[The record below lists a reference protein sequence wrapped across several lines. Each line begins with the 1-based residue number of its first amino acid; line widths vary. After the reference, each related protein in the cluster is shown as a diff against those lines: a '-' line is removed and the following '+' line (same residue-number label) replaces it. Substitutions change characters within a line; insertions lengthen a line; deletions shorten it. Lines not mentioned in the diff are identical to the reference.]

1 MELLDYNTTVN
12 LMTTPAHA
20 LDRIAAHYGR
30 RISGAGFLRIPCPA
44 HGSTS
49 DSLSVWADDGLAA
62 KCFAGC
68 EYWAIVAAL
77 ERETGLTLR
86 RQEADG
92 YGTPDRRPQAAPA
105 AEGPLSYAE
114 VAALVGNNH
123 LGAGQVRQN
132 EYQLPPPPPAD
143 AGELAPVSANDSELY
158 LARMDRAT
166 GGRIQYRNRDGRL
179 AAHTRSA
186 GKRVRNWG
194 MTGPGWQPRRF
205 DPHDLD
211 AATAIVIAEG
221 EKDAAYSA
229 LAGFIAYAMPG
240 GSTRAESAAWPIVA
254 HAALDLGLPVVM
266 AGDNDDVGRKARKV
280 VTDALAAF
288 GVKAL
293 ALSLAAS
300 DPGGS
305 PVDLPDFAERVAE
318 LIAPADSWV
327 RPRRPDTPE
336 YRCVSTMRL
345 EHSTPTG
352 GRVFRL
358 VPCSGAMCEP
368 CANWQAEL
376 HIRRVV
382 RGAPAVALVYGG
394 FNADDDSIDG
404 AMRAAAAF
412 RCGFG
417 HRWRTRLCRFLPTY
431 QEIPPRDLSAQTV
444 VGQFLD
450 RMMAISRDPLS
461 YGGRFAVFLRATPC
475 AAVLEAER
483 KYAAK
488 QGLTLDVITA
498 PTADAI
504 RGLAPDSMTYPLGQ
518 CDGSMCRQERTARAD
533 GSCPGHRLN
542 LWSSSGWPDWAA
554 LPRLY
559 ALSDGRRIENGEE
572 DPDAVRY
579 LPPQISG
586 VTAEAR
592 ATAIETLALENAQS
606 WFAEVTLNVEA
617 LEEPF
622 TAIAQGDDTRAIALA
637 QALEGYSGP
646 SRLITDALAAIAGR
660 QRWRPAYAPVLL
672 AAGIAMPERA
682 ISEPEQER
690 LAICAAPDCG
700 RQFTQLLAE
709 CFCYYHISD
718 A

>member
-1 MELLDYNTTVN
+1 MELLDCTTSRF

-20 LDRIAAHYGR
+20 LGKLAAHYGR

-68 EYWAIVAAL
+68 SYPDVLAAL

-229 LAGFIAYAMPG
+229 LAGFVSYAMPG
-240 GSTRAESAAWPIVA
+240 GSTRAESADWSIVA
-254 HAALDLGLPVVM
+254 NAAHALGLPVVM
-266 AGDNDDVGRKARKV
+266 AGDNDDVGRKARQAV
-280 VTDALAAF
+280 VAALHGY
-288 GVKAL
+288 GVRAL

-300 DPGGS
+300 DAGGS
-305 PVDLPDFAERVAE
+305 PVDLPDFAARVND
-318 LIAPADSWV
+318 LIAPADSWQ

-336 YRCVSTMRL
+336 FRCPSAIRL
-345 EHSTPTG
+345 EHQTAG
-352 GRVFRL
+352 GQPVFRL
-358 VPCSGAMCEP
+358 VPCSNGNCVPCE
-368 CANWQAEL
+368 AWATEL
-376 HIRRVV
+376 HILRVT
-382 RGAPAVALVYGG
+382 RAAPPLALVYSG
-394 FNADDDSIDG
+394 FTSEDGAIDG
-404 AMRAAAAF
+404 GLRAAADF
-412 RCGFG
+412 RTGYG

-431 QEIPPRDLSAQTV
+431 QEIPPREKSEQNL
-444 VGQFLD
+444 VGRFLD
-450 RMMAISRDPLS
+450 RMMAVSRDPRS
-461 YGGRFAVFLRATPC
+461 YAGRFSVFLRATPC
-475 AAVLEAER
+475 QEVLAAEV

-488 QGLTLDVITA
+488 LGLTLDVIKA
-498 PTADAI
+498 PSAEVI
-504 RGLAPDSMTYPLGQ
+504 RELAPESMTHNLGK
-518 CDGSMCRQERTARAD
+518 CDGESCRRERTARAD

-542 LWSSSGWPDWAA
+542 LWSSSNWPDWETPASI
-554 LPRLY
+554 Y

-592 ATAIETLALENAQS
+592 ATAIETLALENAEN

-646 SRLITDALAAIAGR
+646 SRLITDALAAVAGR
-660 QRWRPAYAPVLL
+660 QRWRPAYAVVLRAVGL
-672 AAGIAMPERA
+672 EMPDRA
-682 ISEPEQER
+682 IPEPDQER
-690 LAICAAPDCG
+690 IAICAAPDCG
-700 RQFTQLLAE
+700 REFVQLLNEAL
-709 CFCYYHISD
+709 CYYCIWKP
-718 A
+718 